1 MTRQKTSTVVTT
13 VRLPTDLHHRYR
25 QLAEQ
30 TGRPFSWY
38 IQQAIIEAIDGLE
51 VTYHQHKLPT

>member
-1 MTRQKTSTVVTT
+1 MVTT